1 MHFPTKAILS
11 LESQCDPDW
20 KNMALFV
27 GEFETSIDPKHRLA
41 IASEFREQIVPEQ
54 DGDGFILTLG
64 PDRHLWLY
72 PSAYYARLLASLR
85 HSPLPNREDR
95 KLTMFFGV
103 ARNVKPD
110 SQGRIVLPEK
120 SMSRA
125 VIAENVTVV
134 GNDDHL
140 EIWPTEEWEKLVKD
154 TMPFY
159 GDFLYEASA
168 RLGAE
173 RQALQQGSK
182 SV

>member
-1 MHFPTKAILS
+1 
-11 LESQCDPDW
+11 
-20 KNMALFV
+20 MALFV
-27 GEFETSIDPKHRLA
+27 GEFETGIDPKHRLA
-41 IASEFREQIVPEQ
+41 IASEFRERIVPEQ

-64 PDRHLWLY
+64 PDKHLWLY
-72 PSAYYARLLASLR
+72 PSKYYESLLSSLK

-125 VIAENVTVV
+125 VIAEKVTVV
-134 GNDDHL
+134 GKDDHL
-140 EIWPTEEWEKLVKD
+140 EIWPTEEWEKYVNE
-154 TMPFY
+154 TMPSY
-159 GDFLYEASA
+159 GEILYEASA

-173 RQALQQGSK
+173 RQASQQGSK